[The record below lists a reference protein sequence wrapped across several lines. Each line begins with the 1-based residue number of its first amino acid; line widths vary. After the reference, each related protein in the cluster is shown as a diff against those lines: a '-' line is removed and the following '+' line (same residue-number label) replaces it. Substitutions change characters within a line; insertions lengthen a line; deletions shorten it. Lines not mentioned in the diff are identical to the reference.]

1 LTIKNELVVV
11 LIGSSTEDG
20 VKIYGVSC
28 MELKIWEQ
36 TEDVVN
42 DCVFVDLIG
51 KLGEIRKN
59 PVRGGSI

>member
-1 LTIKNELVVV
+1 
-11 LIGSSTEDG
+11 
-20 VKIYGVSC
+20 
-28 MELKIWEQ
+28 MELEIWEQ